1 MLSTLYLTQKLRA
14 ELTDMQKLAD
24 KLIQNM
30 SPKAIKSP
38 RPKKLKLKWVLND
51 ETYRIARRL
60 TDGRVLQV
68 KSVTDG
74 GGDCHNDDC
83 RCIPCR
89 EIALSGGTPWRTAR
103 PLNKTYFADEYAW
116 LKSLPQHEGR
126 IVEY

>member
-1 MLSTLYLTQKLRA
+1 MISNIQMLQAFSAQ
-14 ELTDMQKLAD
+14 LTDMQKLAD
-24 KLIQNM
+24 RLIKNLG
-30 SPKAIKSP
+30 PKAKKE
-38 RPKKLKLKWVLND
+38 PKKLKLKWLLND

-60 TDGRVLQV
+60 TDGRVLQL

-83 RCIPCR
+83 RCVPCR
-89 EIALSGGTPWRTAR
+89 EIALSGGVLPPWRRAR

-116 LKSLPQHEGR
+116 LKSLPQNEGQ